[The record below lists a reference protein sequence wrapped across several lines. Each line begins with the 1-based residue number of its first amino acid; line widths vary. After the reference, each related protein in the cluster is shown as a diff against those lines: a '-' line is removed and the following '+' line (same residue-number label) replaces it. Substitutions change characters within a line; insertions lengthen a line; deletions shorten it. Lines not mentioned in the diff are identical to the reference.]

1 MLPKFSLHKIDNEKS
16 FSFNPH
22 EYSRFK
28 YGDDKVAERYG
39 EELASAFIIEIL
51 QNYDLKN
58 IQMVVISSPYSFI
71 PTATFAMKNYFVNFL
86 NRWLVQQKYLPVQES
101 KIHRT
106 VTYKEDYGNLTKDER
121 FDLIKNEEFQIE
133 KTFLENKLIL
143 FLDDIRITGS
153 HEKMIQST
161 LEKFNIQNDYCLL
174 YFAEL
179 INDNI
184 SPKIE
189 NYFNNFCIKSLKDL
203 INIIKSERFV
213 FNTRFVKFVLNA
225 NENECKSFLLIQDT
239 NFLNKFYDLCIGN
252 NYHSIEAYKN
262 NFEYLEKLIYQKVN
276 KKIQYGN

>member
-1 MLPKFSLHKIDNEKS
+1 MLHKFSLHKIDNEKS
-16 FSFNPH
+16 FTFKPY

-28 YGDDKVAERYG
+28 YGDDLVAEKFG
-39 EELASAFIIEIL
+39 EDLASAFIVEIL
-51 QNYDLKN
+51 QSYNLEK

-71 PTATFAMKNYFVNFL
+71 PTATFAMKNYFVKFL

-101 KIHRT
+101 KIHRE
-106 VTYKEDYGNLTKDER
+106 VTYKEDYGNLTKEER
-121 FDLIKNEEFQIE
+121 ITLIKNDKFQIE
-133 KTFLENKLIL
+133 KAFLENKLII

-153 HEKMIQST
+153 HEKMIQTT
-161 LEKFNIQNDYCLL
+161 LEKFKIENDYCLL

-189 NYFNNFCIKSLKDL
+189 NYFNNYCVKSLNDL
-203 INIIKSERFV
+203 LKIINSERFV
-213 FNTRFVKFVLNA
+213 FNTRFIKFILNA

-239 NFLNKFYDLCIGN
+239 NFLNKFYDLSIGN